1 MLHNEI
7 IDKLAPL
14 LGNQQNLAERL
25 GVHESRLSKWKIV
38 GIPSRHW
45 PEFLRIAKQT
55 ATPLTLDQI
64 EAASPR
70 HRRRQSKTKRSEMI
84 IELRTALAALASA
97 TAAIERALSAAELG
111 DDR

>member
-70 HRRRQSKTKRSEMI
+70 RRRRQSKTKRSETI